1 MCSAVT
7 GRAGKAAETPVT
19 EGSLPSTTCKQD
31 TFFSISFFCSLV
43 LVLLLSEVKTRVKT
57 SKKSF
62 SARYYF
68 PENQPKTETQ
78 LSRIYET
85 RQEHSVVFLAPSHTE
100 TVNAGEG
107 HRHSTRTT
115 QPLPQD
121 NTRVRLRGTWS
132 PKSPSMLRK
141 HYLCNPQEVHKVTPR
156 DTCSGW
162 GGTAA
167 LCHHGQGFGF
177 LIYLHTCLK
186 VFRALS
192 PRVEVPV
199 IGILGTISKCARR
212 KCQWR

>member
-19 EGSLPSTTCKQD
+19 EGSLPSTMCKQD
-31 TFFSISFFCSLV
+31 TLFSISFFCSLV

-62 SARYYF
+62 SACYYF

-78 LSRIYET
+78 LSRIYDT
-85 RQEHSVVFLAPSHTE
+85 HQEHSVVFLAPSHTE

-107 HRHSTRTT
+107 HRHSTWMS

-121 NTRVRLRGTWS
+121 NTRVRLRGTRS
-132 PKSPSMLRK
+132 PKSPSTLRK

-162 GGTAA
+162 GGNCSS
-167 LCHHGQGFGF
+167 LPSWSG
-177 LIYLHTCLK
+177 IW
-186 VFRALS
+186 VFNLFTHLPKSLQSSLPPSGSSRYWDS
-192 PRVEVPV
+192 GDHFQV
-199 IGILGTISKCARR
+199 CA
-212 KCQWR
+212 

>member
-43 LVLLLSEVKTRVKT
+43 LVLLLSEVKTRGKT

-62 SARYYF
+62 SACYYF

-107 HRHSTRTT
+107 HRHGTWMS
-115 QPLPQD
+115 QPLPQA
-121 NTRVRLRGTWS
+121 NTRARLRGTWS

-141 HYLCNPQEVHKVTPR
+141 QPLQPTGGSQGHAKGHLLRLGGN
-156 DTCSGW
+156 CSSLPSW
-162 GGTAA
+162 SE
-167 LCHHGQGFGF
+167 
-177 LIYLHTCLK
+177 IW
-186 VFRALS
+186 VFNLFTHLPKS
-192 PRVEVPV
+192 LQSSLPPSGSSCYWDSGDHFQV
-199 IGILGTISKCARR
+199 CA
-212 KCQWR
+212 

>member
-31 TFFSISFFCSLV
+31 ASFSISFFCSLV

-62 SARYYF
+62 SACYYF

-78 LSRIYET
+78 LSRIYDT
-85 RQEHSVVFLAPSHTE
+85 HREHSVVFLAPSHTE

-107 HRHSTRTT
+107 HRHSTRMS
-115 QPLPQD
+115 QLLPQD

-132 PKSPSMLRK
+132 PKSPSTLRK
-141 HYLCNPQEVHKVTPR
+141 QPLQPTGGSHGHAKGHLLR
-156 DTCSGW
+156 LG

-192 PRVEVPV
+192 P
-199 IGILGTISKCARR
+199 
-212 KCQWR
+212 